1 MSQAKLF
8 SGSDD
13 SDQRSKSVAWR
24 GAPRLLK
31 PERHQVELRPSC
43 LETLLPEEHRA
54 RLLWAAVERLD
65 LARFHARIESREGG
79 AGRPAIDP
87 AILITLWLYATSA
100 GVGSARELERLCES
114 SDAYRWICGGVSVNH
129 HTLSDFRVAHGA
141 ALDELMTQ
149 VLGALM
155 QEGLVRL
162 RRVAQDGMRVRA
174 SAGAKS
180 FRRERSLK
188 ECLRQAREQ
197 VRAVKQQL
205 SSDGGAATRRES
217 AAKVRAAQERE
228 SRVSK
233 ALAQLRTV
241 REITVDSRTPP
252 EEMRTSTTDADSR
265 VMRMADGGYRPAY
278 NVQLATDTESRVIVG
293 VRVINRGSDAG
304 QIEPMLDEVQRRTGR
319 LPQEHLV
326 DGGYVKLASIEA
338 AAQQG
343 VAVYAPAPTPRDP
356 DRDPRQA
363 KPHDTPGVLAWRWR
377 MASKKGKRIYKQRAA
392 TAETVN
398 ADLRTWRG
406 LDSFGVR
413 SAGKVLCVAL
423 WSAITYNLL
432 RLIAT
437 GTIT

>member
-8 SGSDD
+8 AGS
-13 SDQRSKSVAWR
+13 SDEDPRPKQRAYR
-24 GAPRLLK
+24 GAARVQH
-31 PERHQVELRPSC
+31 PERQQVELRPAC
-43 LETLLPEEHRA
+43 LEELLHDKHRA
-54 RLLWAAVERLD
+54 RSLWAAVEQLD
-65 LARFHARIESREGG
+65 LTRFYAAIESRDGG

-87 AILITLWLYATSA
+87 AILVTLWLYATSE

-149 VLGALM
+149 VLGALLH
-155 QEGLVRL
+155 EGLVTL

-188 ECLRQAREQ
+188 ECLVHARQQ
-197 VRAVKQQL
+197 VREVKRQL
-205 SSDGGAATRRES
+205 ASEGGTATRREA

-228 SRVSK
+228 ARVRK
-233 ALAQLRTV
+233 ALAQLAKV
-241 REITVDSRTPP
+241 RESKDSRTPP
-252 EEMRTSTTDADSR
+252 AQARTSTTDPDSR

-293 VRVINRGSDAG
+293 VRVVNRGTDAG
-304 QIEPMLDEVQRRTGR
+304 QIEPMLEQVQQRTGR
-319 LPQEHLV
+319 LPREHLV
-326 DGGYVKLASIEA
+326 DGGYVKLPSIEA

-343 VAVYAPAPTPRDP
+343 VEVYAPLPTAKAADI
-356 DRDPRQA
+356 DPREP
-363 KPHDTPGVLAWRWR
+363 KRGDGPGVAAWRWR
-377 MASKKGKRIYKQRAA
+377 MTSAKGKRIYKERAA

-398 ADLRTWRG
+398 ADLKTWRG
-406 LDSFGVR
+406 LDRFGVR
-413 SAGKVLCVAL
+413 GAGKVLCVAL
-423 WSAITYNLL
+423 WGALAYNLL
-432 RLIAT
+432 RLIAVDT
-437 GTIT
+437 VT